1 MDNHKVL
8 SQLPVL
14 VLSRLFI
21 ADSLRPYG
29 L

>member
-1 MDNHKVL
+1 MYNHKVL

-21 ADSLRPYG
+21 AYSLQPYG